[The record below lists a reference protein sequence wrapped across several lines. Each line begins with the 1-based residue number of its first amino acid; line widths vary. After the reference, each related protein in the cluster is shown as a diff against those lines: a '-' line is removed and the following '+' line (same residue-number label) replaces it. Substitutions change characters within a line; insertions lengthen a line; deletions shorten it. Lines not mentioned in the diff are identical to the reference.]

1 MKPVKLTISA
11 FGSYAKKE
19 VLDFEKLGGQ
29 GLYLITGDTGA
40 GKTTIFDAITFALY
54 GEASGEERKSEM
66 FRSKYAQK
74 GDDTYVEFVFEYGK
88 KRYTIKRN
96 PEYLRPKNRG
106 EGDTMQKADA
116 VLFFPDERAPITKS
130 KEVTKE
136 IKNLIGLDR
145 KQFAQIAMIAQGDF
159 QKLLFAGTEE
169 RSEIFRQIF
178 DTKHFQKI
186 QEKLKTAAKNQW
198 KEYDELKRS
207 ISQDLDGIIFTKD
220 SAVSEKLEAY
230 AKEKFDGRIG
240 EGMSLLKELCE
251 TDNRKIKELDR
262 EISEYEKKIQDE
274 NQKIGKIQN
283 IKNQKNDL
291 LENQKQL
298 EEWELLF
305 RQAEENLKAAR
316 ENAKECESLE
326 NRVKELQNQLELF
339 KKMQEAKTRKEE
351 KDVQIQKEQE
361 KQQTLEQ
368 EKQQLETIIL
378 KTKAEFE
385 QLSSAEIAKERLE
398 HQKKD
403 KESQYNGIC
412 EKSESLN
419 QEIRDE
425 KKEEE
430 NRNSF
435 KERRKELEEKRTKYE
450 LQIKELA
457 GCDIE
462 LEKTRALCEKL
473 KNSQEQIKQKEEE
486 KEKLQTSIAQ
496 EEKEIQTLESE
507 ILRINQ
513 AVKIRE
519 DEQKNLKNAGE
530 EESDF
535 RQKKEQAEADLEL
548 FNKLSADR
556 DRVLQ
561 EVLKLQKECKE
572 KKQEEENKE
581 KEILEIRDE
590 QEKIKDVEQR
600 RRELS
605 DRIKECF
612 DKQKELESLN
622 AQMEK
627 LHEVQ
632 KHLKEK
638 QVQYLDALKSMKEKK
653 KEYNDN
659 EERFFNAQAGL
670 LAKDLKEG
678 KECPVCGSKHHPVL
692 AVIPEKVPIKEELEK
707 EKTILEEERV
717 KVDRLSAEANQQ
729 MKEIDELKQF
739 IAEQVEGALERKAD
753 SSTVQEDSSKIQDL
767 IQNRQAYL
775 VLEETKLNREID
787 SVNEQEKR
795 NHTLC
800 ALILEKEPEQK
811 KLLAEYQKLEKDL
824 AAAEGRLLEKTEQ
837 WNEALS
843 HMQLKGEEQKSI
855 EDIEHKLRQ
864 TLEEYEGLYRLAQQK
879 KNRLE
884 KLNKEESNQKD
895 ALHKLE
901 KEKSEKIV
909 HKEKRSGQNETLC
922 AQISIDRKQAA
933 DILKQA
939 NEALEKW
946 TDEDMIAEDLPLMD
960 KTAHYRKNL
969 EERIRSLS
977 DKIDKRTYM
986 EEEKNQT
993 EEALETVKKTIN
1005 KAEKNLEKIK
1015 GRRAEK
1021 EEGLF
1026 RILKIIEPAILELP
1040 RTKQNKEIENIK
1052 HKLNKE
1058 LNLFSDQLEKNKKDI
1073 QKYQELGQEIPK
1085 KEEELKQ
1092 LETQYKTTELAVAE
1106 EKVNRN
1112 NIIGAIEEFKKEL
1125 LFERKEEIQEQI
1137 NESQTKKE
1145 NFEHSLKTADEEY
1158 QKYKTEKERFVAA
1171 VETLQNQLSKSKD
1184 IDGTSEEEFIEKREK
1199 WRQEKKNLT
1208 EKRDE
1213 TNMAY
1218 TTNKHILDVVGTK
1231 QKEITEVEEKYKWLN
1246 SLSNTANG
1254 NMNGKH
1260 KINFETYIQMT
1271 YFDRIIR
1278 KANLRLLAM
1287 SKNQYELER
1296 EQSEEKNKKEKTG
1309 LELCVIDHYNGTKRS
1324 VKTLSGG
1331 ESFQASLSLALGLA
1345 DEIQSNAGGI
1355 QMDSMFVD
1363 EGFGSLDEESL
1374 RQAMQALLHLT
1385 EGNRLVGIISHVSEL
1400 KEQIDKKIIVTKQ
1413 KTKDGVSSKAEV
1425 VTG

>member
-66 FRSKYAQK
+66 FRSKYAKK

-88 KRYTIKRN
+88 KRYTIRRN

-116 VLFFPDERAPITKS
+116 VLFFPDERTPIAKP

-207 ISQDLDGIIFTKD
+207 IRQDLDGIMFSKD
-220 SAVSEKLEAY
+220 SFISEKLEAL
-230 AKEKFDGRIG
+230 AKEEFDGRIG
-240 EGMSLLKELCE
+240 DGMTLLKELCE
-251 TDNRKIKELDR
+251 TDDRKIKELDT

-274 NQKIGKIQN
+274 NQKIGKIQH
-283 IKNQKNDL
+283 IKNQQNEL
-291 LENQKQL
+291 LKNQKQL
-298 EEWELLF
+298 EEQELLF
-305 RQAEENLKAAR
+305 RRAKETLKAAR
-316 ENAKECESLE
+316 EYAKECEPLE
-326 NRVKELQNQLELF
+326 NRVKELQKQLELF
-339 KKMQEAKTRKEE
+339 EKIQEAKTRKEE
-351 KDVQIQKEQE
+351 KDSQIQIEQE
-361 KQQTLEQ
+361 KQQRLEQ

-378 KTKAEFE
+378 KDKAEFE
-385 QLSSAEIAKERLE
+385 QLSSAEIEKERLE
-398 HQKKD
+398 HQKQD
-403 KESQYNGIC
+403 KESQYTGIC
-412 EKSESLN
+412 EKIESLN

-425 KKEEE
+425 KREEE
-430 NRNSF
+430 NKNFF
-435 KERRKELEEKRTKYE
+435 KERQKELEEKRTEYE
-450 LQIKELA
+450 LQIKEFED
-457 GCDIE
+457 CDIE
-462 LEKTRALCEKL
+462 LEKTKALWEKL
-473 KNSQEQIKQKEEE
+473 KNLQEQIKQKEEE
-486 KEKLQTSIAQ
+486 KAKLQTSIAQ
-496 EEKEIQTLESE
+496 EEKEIQELEAE

-513 AVKIRE
+513 AAKIRE

-530 EESDF
+530 EELDCH
-535 RQKKEQAEADLEL
+535 RKKEQAKADLEL
-548 FNKLSADR
+548 FKKLSDDR
-556 DRVLQ
+556 NSVLQ
-561 EVLKLQKECKE
+561 EVSKLQKEREE
-572 KKQEEENKE
+572 KKQEAENKE
-581 KEILEIRDE
+581 KELLELRDE

-600 RRELS
+600 RRELC
-605 DRIKECF
+605 DRQKECL
-612 DKQKELESLN
+612 DKQKELKSLN
-622 AQMEK
+622 EQLEK
-627 LHEVQ
+627 LHEAQ
-632 KHLKEK
+632 KNLKEK
-638 QVQYLDALKSMKEKK
+638 QAGFLDALKSMNEKK

-659 EERFFNAQAGL
+659 EERFLSAQAGL

-707 EKTILEEERV
+707 EKIILEKEQK
-717 KVDRLSAEANQQ
+717 KVERLSAEAEQQ
-729 MKEIDELKQF
+729 RKEIDELTQF
-739 IAEQVEGALERKAD
+739 IAEQVEDVLERKAD
-753 SSTVQEDSSKIQDL
+753 SSTVQEDSPKIQDF
-767 IQNRQAYL
+767 IQDRQAYL
-775 VLEETKLNREID
+775 SFEETKLNREIE

-795 NHTLC
+795 NRTLC
-800 ALILEKEPEQK
+800 DLILEKEPEQK
-811 KLLAEYQKLEKDL
+811 KLLAEYQQLEKDL
-824 AAAEGRLLEKTEQ
+824 AAEKGRLLEKTEQ

-843 HMQLKGEEQKSI
+843 HMQLKGEEQKST
-855 EDIEHKLRQ
+855 EDTRHKLRQ
-864 TLEEYEGLYRLAQQK
+864 TLEQYEGLYRLAQQK
-879 KNRLE
+879 KKRLE
-884 KLNKEESNQKD
+884 ELNEEESNQKD
-895 ALHKLE
+895 MLHKLE
-901 KEKSEKIV
+901 KEKSDKIA

-922 AQISIDRKQAA
+922 AQISSDRKQAA

-939 NEALEKW
+939 NEVFIEEA
-946 TDEDMIAEDLPLMD
+946 LPLMD
-960 KTAHYRKNL
+960 KTAHYLKNL
-969 EERIRSLS
+969 EERTHSLS
-977 DKIDKRTYM
+977 EKIKKRKQM
-986 EEEKNQT
+986 EAEKNQT
-993 EEALETVKKTIN
+993 KEKLEKVKKTIHE
-1005 KAEKNLEKIK
+1005 AEKNLEKIK
-1015 GRRAEK
+1015 GKRAEK

-1026 RILKIIEPAILELP
+1026 RILKTMEPAILEMP
-1040 RTKQNKEIENIK
+1040 QTKQNEEIENIK
-1052 HKLNKE
+1052 RKLSQE
-1058 LNLFSDQLEKNKKDI
+1058 LNLFNDQLEKNKKDI
-1073 QKYQELGQEIPK
+1073 QKYQELSREIPE
-1085 KEEELKQ
+1085 KEKELKQ
-1092 LETQYKTTELAVAE
+1092 LETQYKATELAITE
-1106 EKVNRN
+1106 EKVNRK
-1112 NIIGAIEEFKKEL
+1112 NIIGSIEELKKEL
-1125 LFERKEEIQEQI
+1125 LFEQKEEIQEQI
-1137 NESQTKKE
+1137 KKSKTKKE
-1145 NFEHSLKTADEEY
+1145 KLEDRLKTADEEY
-1158 QKYKTEKERFVAA
+1158 QKHKTNKERFAAA

-1184 IDGTSEEEFIEKREK
+1184 TAAASEEELIEKREK
-1199 WRQEKKNLT
+1199 WEQEKKNLT

-1213 TNMAY
+1213 TNIAY
-1218 TTNKHILDVVGTK
+1218 TANKHILKAVGAK

-1278 KANLRLLAM
+1278 KANIRLLAM
-1287 SKNQYELER
+1287 SGNQYELER
-1296 EQSEEKNKKEKTG
+1296 DQSEEKNKKEKTG

-1374 RQAMQALLHLT
+1374 RQAMQALLRLT